1 MDYFELLQSR
11 RSIRSYAPTA
21 IEPEKLERILMA
33 ANQAPS
39 AGNLQA
45 YEIMLIHSPSVKQ
58 ELARAARNQEIL
70 EQAPVVLAFC
80 ANPDRS
86 AVRYAER
93 GRTLYCIQD
102 ATIACAYAQLAATAL
117 GLASVWVGA
126 YHDQSV
132 RQALGISD
140 SLIPVALL
148 PIGYPAESPP
158 ARSRRSLDELVHE
171 VP

>member
-1 MDYFELLQSR
+1 MDYFGLLQSR
-11 RSIRSYAPTA
+11 RSIRAYTPKE

-45 YEIMLIHSPSVKQ
+45 YEIKLIRSPAVKG
-58 ELARAARNQEIL
+58 ELARAAHDQEFL
-70 EQAPVVLAFC
+70 VQASVVLAFC

-93 GRTLYCIQD
+93 GRNLYCIQD
-102 ATIACAYAQLAATAL
+102 ATIACAYAQLAASAL

-126 YHDQSV
+126 YHDDAV
-132 RQALGISD
+132 RQALGIPD

-158 ARSRRSLDELVHE
+158 ARSRRPLDQLVQE
-171 VP
+171 VR

>member
-11 RSIRSYAPTA
+11 RSIRLYANRA
-21 IEPEKLERILMA
+21 IEPDKLERILMA

-45 YEIMLIHSPSVKQ
+45 YEIMLIHSPTVKQ
-58 ELARAARNQEIL
+58 ELARAAGDQEFL
-70 EQAPVVLAFC
+70 GQAPVVLAFC

-126 YHDQSV
+126 YHDEAV
-132 RQALGISD
+132 RQTLGISD

-158 ARSRRSLDELVHE
+158 ARSRRPLDELVHQ
-171 VP
+171 VR